1 MMQSQ
6 AIKLVVFTV
15 FFIAIALLM
24 GNLATEFSATKLIWG
39 LIGLGIFIAAFI
51 NNEFGLYILIFSMLL
66 SPEFMAGA
74 TEGKDLGRGLT
85 LRVDDFLL
93 LVIGFSWFTKTAV
106 YKDVGLFL
114 KTPLNAPIFL
124 YLAVCVVSTGL
135 GIMGG
140 RANAK
145 TGFFFVLK
153 YFEYFIVYFMAAN
166 YLESK
171 QQLNRFLLCMF
182 LTCFVVSLY
191 GIWQIPGGGRVS
203 APFEGE
209 IGEPN
214 TFGGYLLF
222 LGAIAGGILPKIEDR
237 KIRRWMLIL
246 IITIIPPLLFTQSR
260 STYLGAIPACL
271 VLGFHSQRR
280 MLYLGLFAMF
290 LILSPFLLPSQVKE
304 RILFTFQQK
313 REYGQLQIGELRLDT
328 STSDRLQS
336 WQRAIVDSVKHPF
349 FGHGVTG
356 YRFMDAQYPKIF
368 VETGLLGLSAFFY
381 LVYSIYKLAL
391 KNLKQLKT
399 PYYIGLTTGFI
410 AGFTGL
416 LFHAIGANTFIIV
429 RIMEPFWLVA
439 AMVFVLPELERQSLS
454 SAEEKTSLTKKTF

>member
-1 MMQSQ
+1 MQSQ
-6 AIKLVVFTV
+6 ALKLIVFRV
-15 FFIAIALLM
+15 FFIAIALVL
-24 GNLATEFSATKLIWG
+24 GNLATEFSATILIWG

-66 SPEFMAGA
+66 SPEFMAGE
-74 TEGKDLGRGLT
+74 TSGQDLGRGVT

-93 LVIGFSWFTKTAV
+93 LVIGFSWFAKTAV

-114 KTPLNAPIFL
+114 KTPLNGPIF
-124 YLAVCVVSTGL
+124 YYIAVCVVSTGL

-153 YFEYFIVYFMAAN
+153 YFEYFIVYFMAVN
-166 YLESK
+166 YMESK
-171 QQLNRFLLCMF
+171 KQLNRFLFCLF
-182 LTCFVVSLY
+182 LTCFIVSLY

-222 LGAIAGGILPKIEDR
+222 LGSVAAGIFPKIEDR
-237 KIRRWMLIL
+237 TIRRWVLVL

-260 STYLGAIPACL
+260 STYLATIPAFIL
-271 VLGFHSQRR
+271 LGLHSERR
-280 MLYLGLFAMF
+280 MLYISLF
-290 LILSPFLLPSQVKE
+290 LIFLLLSPFLLPSQVKE
-304 RILFTFQQK
+304 RILFTFRQEK
-313 REYGQLQIGELRLDT
+313 VYGQIQIGEIRLDT
-328 STSDRLQS
+328 STSDRLEG
-336 WQRAIVDSVKHPF
+336 WQRAAIDSVKHPF

-356 YRFMDAQYPKIF
+356 YRFLDAQYPKVL
-368 VETGLLGLSAFFY
+368 VETGLLGLTAFLY
-381 LVYSIYKLAL
+381 LIYSIYKLAIN
-391 KNLKQLKT
+391 NLKQLKT
-399 PYYIGLTTGFI
+399 PFHIGLTTGFI

-439 AMVFVLPELERQSLS
+439 AMVFVLPELERKSL
-454 SAEEKTSLTKKTF
+454 AQTDAVI